1 VTVNGTAIN
10 RAGAAD
16 DLRCWLRRH
25 KRAHPA
31 EIELGLERVREV
43 ALRIGLLPAPW
54 PVVTVAGTNGKG
66 STVALLESIL
76 REHGCA
82 TASYTSPHIH
92 RYNERIRVGGECAGD
107 AALCEAFEVIE
118 RQRGD
123 ISLSFFEVGT
133 LAALWHFHRCSPDVV
148 ILETGL
154 GGRLDAVNIV
164 HADVAVIT
172 GIGIDHTEWLGSD
185 RESIAAEKAGIAR
198 PGRPCIYGDPQP
210 PRGAIEQLTRRGVA
224 VERFGVD
231 FNYRKHEHSWD
242 FVARGGG
249 LENLPPPA
257 LYGEI
262 QLQNACCA
270 LAALAHLRG
279 HFQVAPDAVRR
290 GLANV
295 QLHGRFQIR
304 RVAAPDGERL
314 HIFDIAHNP
323 HGAEVMAGNLRA
335 LDGTGR
341 LHAVFSMLSSKDVE
355 GVVRIVAPL
364 VDCWYLGEAGSSD
377 ALPLAQ
383 LCEIVRRHAGA
394 GTVRHFPS
402 VAQAYRE
409 AASHTGGGERLL
421 VFGSMLTV
429 AEALAGTA
437 PAAVSPGA

>member
-1 VTVNGTAIN
+1 MTMNGTAFN
-10 RAGAAD
+10 CAGAPD
-16 DLRCWLRRH
+16 DLRSWLRRH

-43 ALRIGLLPAPW
+43 ALRVGLLPAPW

-66 STVALLESIL
+66 STVAMLESIL
-76 REHGCA
+76 REHGCV

-92 RYNERIRVGGECAGD
+92 RYNERIKVGGECAGD
-107 AALCEAFEVIE
+107 EALCEAFEVIE
-118 RQRGD
+118 RQRGEV
-123 ISLSFFEVGT
+123 SLSFFEVGT
-133 LAALWHFHRCSPDVV
+133 LAALYHFHRCSPDIV

-164 HADVAVIT
+164 DADVAVIT
-172 GIGIDHTEWLGSD
+172 GIGIDHTEWLGSN

-198 PGRPCIYGDPQP
+198 PGKPCIYGDPEP
-210 PRGAIEQLTRRGVA
+210 PRRAIGQLTEQGAV

-231 FNYRKHEHSWD
+231 FDYRKHEHDWD

-249 LENLPPPA
+249 LEGLPPPA

-262 QLQNACCA
+262 QLRNACCA
-270 LAALAHLRG
+270 LAALAHLRE
-279 HFQVAPDAVRR
+279 HFEVAPDAVRR

-295 QLHGRFQIR
+295 RLHGRFQIR

-323 HGAEVMAGNLRA
+323 HGAEVMAGNIRGLA
-335 LDGTGR
+335 GPGR

-364 VDCWYLGEAGSSD
+364 VDCWYLSEAASAD
-377 ALPLAQ
+377 ALPLAR
-383 LCEIVRRHAGA
+383 LCEIVSRHARA
-394 GTVRHFPS
+394 RPVRRFDS
-402 VAQAYRE
+402 VAQAYRD
-409 AASHTGGGERLL
+409 AVSRTGGGERLL

-429 AEALAGTA
+429 AEALAD
-437 PAAVSPGA
+437 PV